1 MENQP
6 QANTP
11 NERKQ
16 ESKLTFEDHVV
27 KKIAALSAQEVD
39 GILEMSGGFLE
50 EMSDRIGSSDNITKG
65 VNADV
70 GEKQAAIDITCIV
83 EYGKSIPGMYEQL
96 KQTVKRAISDMT
108 GLQVTEINMNVEDVL
123 TKEEYKE
130 KKTSRRNQ
138 QNDRVE

>member
-11 NERKQ
+11 AERKQ
-16 ESKLTFEDHVV
+16 ESKLTFEDHVI

-39 GILEMSGGFLE
+39 GILEMSGGFFE
-50 EMSDRIGSSDNITKG
+50 EMSDRIGSNDNITKG

-70 GEKQAAIDITCIV
+70 GEKQAAIDISCIV

-96 KQTVKRAISDMT
+96 KQAVKRAISEMT
-108 GLQVTEINMNVEDVL
+108 GLELTEINMHVEDVL
-123 TKEEYKE
+123 TKEEYKQ
-130 KKTSRRNQ
+130 KKTSNRDQ
-138 QNDRVE
+138 QNERVE